1 MNVADPLQANAT
13 IIAGILIFLT
23 ISPLVRGSLEAV
35 RRGAI
40 ISAAC
45 VPILLLISSTG
56 MILFEGT
63 TQLDI
68 AKLVFFCGLLGLLL
82 AVLVVLFLDEIFE
95 LSERIIRR
103 QSGSEV

>member
-40 ISAAC
+40 ISASC

-56 MILFEGT
+56 IILFEGT
-63 TQLDI
+63 TQLDF
-68 AKLVFFCGLLGLLL
+68 AKLLFFCGLLGVLL

-95 LSERIIRR
+95 LSRRIIRR
-103 QSGSEV
+103 